1 MRTHFDVTNE
11 HQITQIGPGRHIFDS
26 LFKEINFHFM
36 IRVIDNGE
44 AAFQICRFYQISNEV
59 KTFEDTTDLCLS
71 FSSEPENP

>member
-11 HQITQIGPGRHIFDS
+11 HQIAKIGPGRHIFDS

-44 AAFQICRFYQISNEV
+44 SAFQICRFNHFSNGANTLEH
-59 KTFEDTTDLCLS
+59 TTDLCL
-71 FSSEPENP
+71 